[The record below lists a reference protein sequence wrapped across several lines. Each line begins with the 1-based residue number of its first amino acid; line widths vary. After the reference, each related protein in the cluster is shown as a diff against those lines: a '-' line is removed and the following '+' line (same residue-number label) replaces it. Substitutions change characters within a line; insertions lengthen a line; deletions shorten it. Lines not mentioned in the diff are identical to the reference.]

1 MYFDNFAVFSRAMQA
16 RLLSPESKARMA
28 DSMDPYEQMS
38 EFFDLPETD
47 SLLDRMLYAD
57 SKTYLQELLM
67 KQDQMSMAASIESR
81 VPFLDHELMD
91 FAARMP
97 DSLKLSGSTSK
108 VVLREAM
115 KGLLPDEI
123 IWRTKMGFPVP
134 VGKWL
139 RGEAKQLVDE
149 FILSERA
156 MSRGIFDADVV
167 REIVTRHNLGEN
179 HDERLWALLNFEMWQ
194 RRFIDG
200 EN

>member
-1 MYFDNFAVFSRAMQA
+1 
-16 RLLSPESKARMA
+16 
-28 DSMDPYEQMS
+28 
-38 EFFDLPETD
+38 
-47 SLLDRMLYAD
+47 
-57 SKTYLQELLM
+57 
-67 KQDQMSMAASIESR
+67 
-81 VPFLDHELMD
+81 MD